1 MNDNNT
7 ILALLRKLV
16 MPDYL
21 SSTLR
26 IFLIKKLIY
35 LDLIKLKNY
44 EQQDFNAVIE
54 TIKIKYRFN
63 LQILSKILTF
73 YLAFVFLFF
82 RTSKQNSREPLN
94 LVYGLDTKQIFQNSS
109 TDGLHNFFGKL
120 FSDKPKNSFY
130 LIETNA
136 IKSFSK
142 KRGSFLL
149 SRNIDIFLY
158 TSFLTSKQKM
168 NLIISMGLRILYFL
182 YYHRKFGSFILIWQQ
197 FIFQEPLYKMIE
209 KQASKRIVSLLTTQ
223 SGYRNLPFIFEYF
236 QNSIDS
242 FMIWYSANS
251 VPIQYKN
258 QRHNRV
264 QFTTEIYKVL
274 PIQNHLVWTTDHATY
289 LESITPKE
297 INVSVKG
304 SLMFYVQK
312 NQFTNKIFDV
322 AVFDVSPYASTRLD
336 EYQKIPIDLN
346 SIYSEHYVIQFIN
359 DIVNTVNILSVG
371 SKRRLTVAI
380 KYKRELN
387 SLHSQR
393 YKNLLREIEMMDNV
407 TIIDSEA
414 NLYDLIY
421 QSRSVI
427 GFPFVSPSVIA
438 RELNVPVIYYSSNEI
453 MASYKKFHGVQ
464 VVQNLK
470 GLQLFLEKSL
480 DLK

>member
-1 MNDNNT
+1 MNDNNK

-16 MPDYL
+16 IPEYL

-26 IFLIKKLIY
+26 VFLIKKLIY

-44 EQQDFNAVIE
+44 EQHDFNAAIE

-63 LQILSKILTF
+63 LKTLSKMLTF
-73 YLAFVFLFF
+73 YLVFVFLFF

-94 LVYGLDTKQIFQNSS
+94 LVYGLDPKQIFQNSS

-120 FSDKPKNSFY
+120 FADKPQNSFY
-130 LIETNA
+130 VIETNA
-136 IKSFSK
+136 IKSLSK

-168 NLIISMGLRILYFL
+168 ILIISMGLRILYFL

-209 KQASKRIVSLLTTQ
+209 KQASKRIVFLLTTQ

-236 QNSIDS
+236 HNSIDS

-258 QRHNRV
+258 QRLIRV

-304 SLMFYVQK
+304 SLMFYVQE
-312 NQFTNKIFDV
+312 NEFANKIFDV
-322 AVFDVSPYASTRLD
+322 AVFDVSPYASSRLD

-346 SIYSEHYVIQFIN
+346 SIYSEHHVIQFIN
-359 DIVNTVNILSVG
+359 DLS
-371 SKRRLTVAI
+371 
-380 KYKRELN
+380 
-387 SLHSQR
+387 
-393 YKNLLREIEMMDNV
+393 
-407 TIIDSEA
+407 
-414 NLYDLIY
+414 
-421 QSRSVI
+421 
-427 GFPFVSPSVIA
+427 
-438 RELNVPVIYYSSNEI
+438 
-453 MASYKKFHGVQ
+453 
-464 VVQNLK
+464 
-470 GLQLFLEKSL
+470 LQFLA
-480 DLK
+480 